1 MSLWKVKKIS
11 SHTHKTR
18 SWYVLGFFFSNFL
31 TIAPIPFMEVIPTL
45 PTWELK
51 SPWMH
56 NENRLLIIFSLLRDL
71 WQLQSCLFILF
82 QMNYT
87 RQRWSN
93 NFHCVKIH
101 TDLVSVVALTVFFC
115 FLPIIFYVSLKMQGD
130 SDNRK
135 TGM

>member
-1 MSLWKVKKIS
+1 MFSLVWNLQQLQS
-11 SHTHKTR
+11 S
-18 SWYVLGFFFSNFL
+18 L
-31 TIAPIPFMEVIPTL
+31 
-45 PTWELK
+45 
-51 SPWMH
+51 
-56 NENRLLIIFSLLRDL
+56 FSLL
-71 WQLQSCLFILF
+71 

-130 SDNRK
+130 SNNRK